1 MAEIKQV
8 EVDGVTYD
16 LRDASAVKSVNGT
29 SPDEA
34 GNVAVTLP
42 SVPSAGTGNPAMDGV
57 ASPGS
62 AVTWSRSDHVH
73 PTDTS
78 RAAASHTHTASQVTA
93 GTFAG
98 AVVANSSGQTA
109 GNKLIRNSKLL
120 DATTYDA
127 VTDWSEHLTNGEIAW
142 RYE

>member
-34 GNVAVTLP
+34 GNVSVTLP

-62 AVTWSRSDHVH
+62 AATWSRSDHVH

-78 RAAASHTHTASQVTA
+78 RAAASHTHAASGVTA

-98 AVVANSSGQTA
+98 AVVANASAVSTVTTKQVRNIYAGTDDMTA
-109 GNKLIRNSKLL
+109 G
-120 DATTYDA
+120 TTA
-127 VTDWSEHLTNGEIAW
+127 LTTGDIYLV
-142 RYE
+142 YE

>member
-34 GNVAVTLP
+34 GNVSVTLP
-42 SVPSAGTGNPAMDGV
+42 SVPSAGTGNPAMDGA

-62 AVTWSRSDHVH
+62 AATWSRSDHVH

-78 RAAASHTHTASQVTA
+78 RAAASHTHAASEVTA

-98 AVVANSSGQTA
+98 AVVANSSGQTP
-109 GNKLIRNSKLL
+109 GTMLLRNSQLVSTE
-120 DATTYDA
+120 TTPT
-127 VTDWSEHLTNGEIAW
+127 VNGEICW
-142 RYE
+142 TYE